1 MVDPQDFVGNGW
13 AGVWSEQWVAQAE
26 AVIVSLGFELADL
39 EREPGGLLRISIDS
53 PDGIAVKDCEK
64 VSHQLT
70 HLFTVE
76 NVTYERLEVSSPGVD
91 RVLRRRQDFERFV
104 GAEVSIKLKRAL
116 ENQKNFTGVLAEGSG
131 SDFSLEIQSDKN
143 NEEARLLN
151 FDIAD
156 LAAARLVPHLK
167 F

>member
-26 AVIVSLGFELADL
+26 VVIESMGFELADV
-39 EREPGGLLRISIDS
+39 EREPGGLLRVSIDS
-53 PDGIAVKDCEK
+53 PEGITVKDCEK
-64 VSHQLT
+64 ISHQLT
-70 HLFTVE
+70 HLLTVE
-76 NVTYERLEVSSPGVD
+76 NVIYERLEVSSPGVD
-91 RVLRRRQDFERFV
+91 RVLRRRQDFERFL

-116 ENQKNFTGVLAEGSG
+116 ENQKNFTGILAEGAG
-131 SDFSLEIQSDKN
+131 SDFSLEIEADKPQ
-143 NEEARLLN
+143 AQAQQLN

>member
-26 AVIVSLGFELADL
+26 SVIESLGFELADV
-39 EREPGGLLRISIDS
+39 EREPGGLLRVSIDS
-53 PDGIAVKDCEK
+53 PEGITVKDCEK
-64 VSHQLT
+64 ISHQLT
-70 HLFTVE
+70 HLLTVE
-76 NVTYERLEVSSPGVD
+76 NVIYERLEVSSPGVD

-116 ENQKNFTGVLAEGSG
+116 ENQKNFTGILAEGVESG
-131 SDFSLEIQSDKN
+131 FSLEIQSDQSGA
-143 NEEARLLN
+143 EARQLN